1 METPS
6 PKTRSLAA
14 LLAIACLLAFA
25 QVFVNGFVA
34 YDDDLYVYANPQVLA
49 GLSADGV
56 RWAFTTQHAANWH
69 PLTWL
74 SHMLDAE
81 LYDAAPAGHHAT
93 SLVLHVLATWV
104 LLATLV
110 RAGLALGASAFVAGV
125 FALHPTRVESVAWI
139 AERKDVLCALFWF
152 LALYAWVGWSR
163 RRSVGWY
170 ALALACQALALLAKP
185 MAVTLPLTLLLFDLW
200 PLGRARERGYVAL
213 VVEKLP
219 FFALVGLASFM
230 TLAAQQSGGAV
241 SGLDVIPLAGRVSN
255 AFASFAI
262 YLGRFAWPFDL
273 AVLYPLPHGGRE
285 PFEIVVGV
293 AAFSACALV
302 AWYFRARRPAI
313 TIGLSWFA
321 LTLVPV
327 IGLVQVGLQANADR
341 YTYVPYVGLAL
352 AVVGA
357 LEGAVAPSA
366 PSAPR
371 ERGARRAQLVHVAWT
386 LVCVAWVGLCFV
398 QTATWRDSAT
408 LFRRALA
415 VTEDNFVAH
424 LNYGL
429 ALLQMGGTPEAI
441 AEFEASVRIR
451 PDYYL
456 AHSALA
462 SAYFEAGRFADA
474 ERTYRAW
481 LAAHGD
487 DAAMLAN
494 LATVEMQLGEFSSA
508 RRTAERA
515 RELDT
520 ERRTAALARCI
531 DLALL
536 AGDYAGAA
544 QALETELAA
553 SPGDPAL
560 ALRLAGAR
568 KLALDPACVDS
579 ECSTLRADLAAL
591 EREVA
596 GALATL
602 ERGVAA
608 LAHARHAT
616 ELAPADA
623 DAHADLGVHA
633 VRADDLATA
642 QLAFE
647 RAVELAPARAELH
660 NNLGFVRYRRGELE
674 SARDAFREALR
685 LAPGYGEA
693 RKNLDAV
700 EQELARR

>member
-1 METPS
+1 METSS

-14 LLAIACLLAFA
+14 LLAVACLLAFA

-74 SHMLDAE
+74 SHMLDVQ
-81 LYDAAPAGHHAT
+81 LYGVSPAGHHAT
-93 SLVLHVLATWV
+93 SLILHVLATWI

-125 FALHPTRVESVAWI
+125 FALHPTRVESVAWV

-170 ALALACQALALLAKP
+170 ALALGCQALALLSKP
-185 MAVTLPLTLLLFDLW
+185 MAVTLPLTLLLFDVW
-200 PLGRARERGYVAL
+200 PLGRARERGWAAL

-230 TLAAQQSGGAV
+230 TLDAQRAGGAV
-241 SGLDVIPLAGRVSN
+241 SGLDVIPLAGRLSN

-293 AAFSACALV
+293 AVFSACALG

-313 TIGLSWFA
+313 TIGVVWFA
-321 LTLVPV
+321 ITLVPV

-341 YTYVPYVGLAL
+341 YTYVPYVGVAL

-357 LEGAVAPSA
+357 LEGALVA
-366 PSAPR
+366 
-371 ERGARRAQLVHVAWT
+371 GARRARLVHVAWT
-386 LVCVAWVGLCFV
+386 LVCVVWAGLCFV
-398 QTATWRDSAT
+398 QTATWRDSTT

-415 VTEDNFVAH
+415 VTEDNFIAH

-429 ALLQMGGTPEAI
+429 ALLQAGGTPEAI

-456 AHSALA
+456 AQSALA

-494 LATVEMQLGEFSSA
+494 LATVEMQLGDFAAA

-515 RELDT
+515 SELDT
-520 ERRTAALARCI
+520 ERRTAAVARAI

-544 QALETELAA
+544 QALERELAA
-553 SPGDPAL
+553 APGDPAVS
-560 ALRLAGAR
+560 LRLAGAR
-568 KLALDPACVDS
+568 KLALDPGCADAD
-579 ECSTLRADLAAL
+579 CSALRADLAAL

-602 ERGVAA
+602 ERGAAA
-608 LAHARHAT
+608 LEHARHAT
-616 ELAPADA
+616 ELTPADA

-633 VRADDLATA
+633 VRANDLAVA
-642 QLAFE
+642 ESAFE